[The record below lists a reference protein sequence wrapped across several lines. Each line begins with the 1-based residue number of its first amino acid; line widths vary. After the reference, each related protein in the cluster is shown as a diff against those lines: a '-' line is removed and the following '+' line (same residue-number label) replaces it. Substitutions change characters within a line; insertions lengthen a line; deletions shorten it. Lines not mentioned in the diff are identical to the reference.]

1 LTTSPKPADL
11 VRLLHATAGLPS
23 GSKGT
28 LIGWYARQPRLALV
42 DFHDDSGPLTVPADA
57 IVGLRENLGT

>member
-23 GSKGT
+23 GSEGT

-42 DFHDDSGPLTVPADA
+42 DFPDSGPLKVPADA
-57 IVGLRENLGT
+57 IVGLKENPGT